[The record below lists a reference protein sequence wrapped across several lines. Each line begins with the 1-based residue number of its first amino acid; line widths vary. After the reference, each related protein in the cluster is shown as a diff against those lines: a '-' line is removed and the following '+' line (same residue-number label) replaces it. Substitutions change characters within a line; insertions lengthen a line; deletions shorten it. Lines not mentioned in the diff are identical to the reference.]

1 MSWPTRPTGPP
12 PLGDRTH
19 EPRQRQRLS
28 SPPLRPRRVRRF
40 RRPVAGRRGR
50 CARKATR
57 SWTPTLPYPVHGI
70 EEALGLGRPKIPTI
84 VLLGA
89 LAGAVMA
96 YSMIYYMNV
105 FDFPINVANRPQ
117 HSPPSM
123 IPITFELAVLLGGTS
138 AFFGLFGLLKLPE
151 PYHPV
156 FEAPSFRLASI
167 DSFFL
172 SAEVPDGTNPAD
184 VAVDMRGFGSTEV
197 QIIEESER

>member
-1 MSWPTRPTGPP
+1 MSH
-12 PLGDRTH
+12 DSAFH
-19 EPRQRQRLS
+19 
-28 SPPLRPRRVRRF
+28 PRRFVLGQF
-40 RRPVAGRRGR
+40 ADSDALLRG
-50 CARKATR
+50 TR
-57 SWTPTLPYPVHGI
+57 QMREKGHKKLDTHTPYPVHGI
-70 EEALGLGRPKIPTI
+70 EAALGLGRPLIPAI
-84 VLLGA
+84 VLVGA
-89 LAGAVMA
+89 LAGAVLA

-156 FEAPSFRLASI
+156 FEAESFRRASI

-172 SAEVPDGTNPAD
+172 SVEVPDGTNPAD